1 MLSER
6 ARSATPPPLDS
17 LRHFLAWLLAQGEPL
32 YAETIENVVDVDQQS
47 DVVLAEELAGGP
59 RE

>member
-6 ARSATPPPLDS
+6 ARTVSPPPLAS
-17 LRHFLAWLLAQGEPL
+17 LREFLAWLLRQGEPM
-32 YAETIENVVDVDQQS
+32 YAETIEHVVDVDQQS
-47 DVVLAEELAGGP
+47 DVVLAEALAGGP